1 MALAGIELTYLVREV
16 TSATEGYYV
25 NNIYAINRNSIL
37 FKLHHPEKPDLFLT
51 LSTVGMWLGSIK
63 VDQMDEN
70 RLVKRLRND
79 LLRMKITRIEQ
90 IGVERIAYLTFSGF
104 DKEFILI
111 CEFFG
116 DGNILLCDK
125 QLKVLALLHS
135 IEVRHR
141 ELRVGSTYAPPPQKG
156 LNIFD
161 INEKNFDEART
172 VTTPIVKWL
181 GRTFGLPAKYAE
193 QILNMAKVDFATP
206 SDQITP
212 ENVGQIVDAASTLTS
227 RIVNGQHDPVIVKT
241 DKGPDVYPVRTDEMT
256 DAEPVPTFMEGLDR
270 VLSERLLEQ
279 GKDVQ
284 ATEIDKKIADLQSII
299 DEQDK
304 AELQVKEKAEAI
316 AKVAKSLFELS
327 STGIASI
334 VDPRA
339 VQNLKFQNAEIIK
352 EKGITFVKIN
362 NEKIQIKE
370 TASIP
375 AIASV
380 LYDESKKQA
389 GAIQYIV
396 NLRAKN
402 QAAIEKLR
410 KQSTM
415 ARESV
420 SLTQMRRKNWF
431 ERYRWFFTTDGLLAI
446 GGRDSSSNSAI
457 IRKHLEKDDKVFHA
471 EVFGSPFFILKQVPD
486 EIPFDSLNEVAH
498 ATVCFSRAWREA
510 MYGMSAYWI
519 NPEQVKKAAPS
530 GQFLPRGSFV
540 LEGQKNFVK
549 ISDLMLAV
557 GILEKDG
564 YHLIMCGPL
573 EAIKKSCIC
582 YATIKPGGSQMPDVA
597 KRLRSE
603 FIRLEEDI
611 AKHFTIDDYVRVLP
625 AGESHVAEVVLTKVD
640 QP

>member
-1 MALAGIELTYLVREV
+1 MALAGIELTFLVREIAG
-16 TSATEGYYV
+16 ATEGYYV
-25 NNIYAINRNSIL
+25 NNIYPINRNSVL

-51 LSTVGMWLGSIK
+51 ISTLGMWLGSIK
-63 VDQMDEN
+63 VDQMDDN
-70 RLVKRLRND
+70 RLVKRLRDD
-79 LLRMKITRIEQ
+79 LLRMKITKIEQ
-90 IGVERIAYLTFSGF
+90 MGAERTAYITFSGF
-104 DKEFILI
+104 DKEFVLI

-125 QLKVLALLHS
+125 SMKVLALLHS

-193 QILNMAKVDFATP
+193 LILGVAEMDFATP
-206 SDQITP
+206 SDKLAP
-212 ENVGQIVDAASTLTS
+212 DDVRKIVSVASDLTE
-227 RIVNGQHDPVIVKT
+227 RIVSGRHEPVIVAT
-241 DKGPDVYPVRTDEMT
+241 EKGHDVYPVRTEWMA

-270 VLSERLLEQ
+270 VLTKTLLEQ
-279 GKDVQ
+279 GKAIQ
-284 ATEIDKKIADLQSII
+284 TTEIDKKISELQSTI

-304 AELQVKEKAEAI
+304 AVLQVQEKSEAI

-327 STGIASI
+327 YSGLSSIA
-334 VDPRA
+334 DPRA
-339 VQNLKFQNAEIIK
+339 VESLKSNNAEMIK
-352 EKGITFVKIN
+352 EKGITFVKVN

-370 TASIP
+370 TASVP
-375 AIASV
+375 AIASL

-402 QAAIEKLR
+402 QAAVEKLK
-410 KQSTM
+410 KQSTV

-420 SLTQMRRKNWF
+420 SFIQMRKKNWF

-471 EVFGSPFFILKQVPD
+471 EIFGSPFFILKQVPGD
-486 EIPFDSLNEVAH
+486 MPFDSLNEVAH

-519 NPEQVKKAAPS
+519 NPDQVKKAAPS

-549 ISDLMLAV
+549 VPDLMLAV
-557 GILEKDG
+557 GIMEKDG
-564 YHLIMCGPL
+564 YHLIVCGPP
-573 EAIKKSCIC
+573 EPVKRSCIC
-582 YATIKPGGSQMPDVA
+582 YALIKPGGSVMPDVA
-597 KRLRSE
+597 KRLRAD
-603 FIRLEEDI
+603 FIRVEEEI
-611 AKHFTIDDYVRVLP
+611 AKQFTIDDYVRVLP
-625 AGESHVAEVVLTKVD
+625 AGESHVTEVAVAKL
-640 QP
+640 QPS